1 MGAKTLDAF
10 MNASMEAKENV
21 SPTTVAGS
29 GGMLGENIID
39 VALVF
44 FARGHWCCISPQ
56 RQRCVRWYDRPIHLL
71 PSLSDRSEF
80 KLYTIPLRRV

>member
-29 GGMLGENIID
+29 GGMLGENGTSSSMSPSSSSPAATGAAS
-39 VALVF
+39 ALSGSAVF
-44 FARGHWCCISPQ
+44 AGMTGLFT
-56 RQRCVRWYDRPIHLL
+56 YFLL
-71 PSLSDRSEF
+71 
-80 KLYTIPLRRV
+80 